1 MNEED
6 RQGKY
11 KNPWDFCDDM
21 WLMFENAW
29 LYNRKNPETHERCTK
44 LSELFVEEINPVMR
58 QMGYCCGQKFSFT
71 PPVQFCFGITKN
83 NAACKVDRDQQ
94 HYYMYESETDGE
106 QCIYCVNCFETLYVY
121 LPSNKLSQ
129 HIEHRVNNFLR
140 SQKGFKEEV
149 IIRVLSS
156 ADKVVQ
162 VKPAMLEKYASEG
175 YPKSFPYCSKAIFAF
190 QQVKDPDTGASH
202 EVCFFGLYV
211 HEYGTNCPQPNHRR
225 VYIAYLDSVRF
236 FQPKE
241 LRRPVYEKILLG
253 YLDYAKTLGY
263 TRAHIWASPPDE
275 GVDYIFHCRPTQ
287 QKAPTPQW
295 LEDWYKTML
304 NNGREKGIVYEYKD
318 IFHTERDAGLDTPMK
333 LPYFEG
339 DYWPRII
346 DECIR
351 AAEKQGITVMAKLFQ
366 KLVGNEEPNFT
377 FFFGIALLV
386 VLFRRFH
393 H

>member
-1 MNEED
+1 MKEED
-6 RQGKY
+6 LPKY
-11 KNPWDFCDDM
+11 GEGTAKKTPN
-21 WLMFENAW
+21 LRKKQKEFEA
-29 LYNRKNPETHERCTK
+29 
-44 LSELFVEEINPVMR
+44 SELRQHLEPVWNQLIDTDCLNIPLPDERINLNVN
-58 QMGYCCGQKFSFT
+58 T
-71 PPVQFCFGITKN
+71 PDEPNWI
-83 NAACKVDRDQQ
+83 
-94 HYYMYESETDGE
+94 
-106 QCIYCVNCFETLYVY
+106 
-121 LPSNKLSQ
+121 
-129 HIEHRVNNFLR
+129 
-140 SQKGFKEEV
+140 
-149 IIRVLSS
+149 
-156 ADKVVQ
+156 
-162 VKPAMLEKYASEG
+162 
-175 YPKSFPYCSKAIFAF
+175 PKSMF
-190 QQVKDPDTGASH
+190 QKKIDMEPFEHYQICDQKW
-202 EVCFFGLYV
+202 
-211 HEYGTNCPQPNHRR
+211 HR
-225 VYIAYLDSVRF
+225 IC
-236 FQPKE
+236 
-241 LRRPVYEKILLG
+241 
-253 YLDYAKTLGY
+253 
-263 TRAHIWASPPDE
+263 WASPPDE

-304 NNGREKGIVYEYKD
+304 NNGREKGIVYEYTD